1 MRFASASINSRSS
14 STSSS
19 SRSARR
25 SRSLVLVCLLTAGCA
40 STRVAFVGGVESA
53 DAQDQGHA
61 RLLTSL
67 EGTLSV
73 SRVFERA
80 KVELDPHFSDVGF
93 QGVKHPLVVTRGDET
108 VLMLSDD
115 ADKPNASLYV
125 AMAPGELAPNKV
137 FGDGE
142 FIPYLDLHL
151 NVLGSDDEPHIFGAV
166 CKGGR
171 GRVTIEA
178 YSPNEIKGN
187 VALAVSCRTYI
198 DGYEREEEDLR
209 LEGPFKA
216 KR

>member
-1 MRFASASINSRSS
+1 MEA
-14 STSSS
+14 
-19 SRSARR
+19 
-25 SRSLVLVCLLTAGCA
+25 V
-40 STRVAFVGGVESA
+40 
-53 DAQDQGHA
+53 DAQNPGRA

-73 SRVFERA
+73 SRVFESAR
-80 KVELDPHFSDVGF
+80 VELDPHFSEVGF
-93 QGVKHPLVVTRGDET
+93 QGVKRPLVVTRGDET

-125 AMAPGELAPNKV
+125 ALAPGEIAPNKV

-151 NVLGSDDEPHIFGAV
+151 NVQGSDDEPHIFGAV

-171 GRVTIEA
+171 GRVTIDA
-178 YSPNEIKGN
+178 YSADEIEGN
-187 VALAVSCRTYI
+187 IALAVSCRTYI

-209 LEGPFKA
+209 LKGPFKA
-216 KR
+216 RR